1 MKRAVIKILV
11 LVLVFAGAVLAA
23 SRILNQENGS
33 TMEAMESATLPL
45 VYMLNDGTQYNCL
58 HGYVKEMSPTAMR
71 DTLTPLE
78 DGNTL
83 QIQVQQ
89 FTNQIGDI
97 TFEVLSSDGEQV
109 LENTKVMNVTEDETY
124 VTATLELQER
134 ILINTEYVL
143 KIQVM
148 ANDEPVY
155 YYTRIIREDNLHTGD
170 YLDFALGFYEQCIT
184 GNNLDSIATYIEPDS
199 EQSNDNLAHVDI
211 HSSMEQ
217 LAWGSLDP
225 QIYYKPIP
233 SLKEINSTTAT
244 LRMDYMISAQ
254 TEDGETEYYQVSEY
268 YRMRYSDTR
277 IMLLDFERDT
287 TQVFEPESAVLTES
301 GINLGIR
308 GSEIEYKNDSSR
320 RYFAFVQRNTLW
332 MFDTSERRI
341 TRVFGFPQE
350 GASDLRDTYDQHDI
364 QIISIDE
371 SGNMYFLVCG
381 YMNRGFH
388 EGESGVAVY
397 YFDVSISS
405 VEECL
410 FVDTKENYELLKR
423 DVEALSYVSED
434 RNRFYICV
442 DGSIYSIQLDTRQ
455 VSTVISDV
463 RMDCFVSSE
472 SGRYLAWIPDNEP
485 YNGDVIRVYDFD
497 TQETRDITCQ
507 SSERIRPLAFMGEDL
522 IYGVANTSDID
533 TEHEGEEVFPMKEVY
548 IVNGQGETLTT
559 YSASGY
565 YVTDVTISDKLITLT
580 RVTNQNGVFTE
591 AQEDHIVSSTADESM
606 AYGLTTQT
614 STRKQTEMVLRVG
627 ETYTTSS
634 VAQIVR
640 SQEIIY
646 EGSKEVTLET
656 RENTQKLYYVYAKGR
671 LYDSYTAINK
681 AINAANELMGVVV
694 NSDWQ
699 NIWERGNKATTAR
712 LNLEEFP
719 DIVNQASL
727 DVSQWE
733 TMFGDNFLDLSGC
746 SLDAVLYY
754 VSEGTPVVAQTPVS
768 EDFPEGVVIIA
779 GYDEYNTIL
788 LRPGQTE
795 TFYWGLQDSTALFEE
810 AGNIFLTYW
819 DPISD

>member
-1 MKRAVIKILV
+1 M
-11 LVLVFAGAVLAA
+11 
-23 SRILNQENGS
+23 
-33 TMEAMESATLPL
+33 
-45 VYMLNDGTQYNCL
+45 
-58 HGYVKEMSPTAMR
+58 
-71 DTLTPLE
+71 
-78 DGNTL
+78 
-83 QIQVQQ
+83 
-89 FTNQIGDI
+89 
-97 TFEVLSSDGEQV
+97 
-109 LENTKVMNVTEDETY
+109 
-124 VTATLELQER
+124 
-134 ILINTEYVL
+134 
-143 KIQVM
+143 
-148 ANDEPVY
+148 
-155 YYTRIIREDNLHTGD
+155 
-170 YLDFALGFYEQCIT
+170 
-184 GNNLDSIATYIEPDS
+184 
-199 EQSNDNLAHVDI
+199 
-211 HSSMEQ
+211 
-217 LAWGSLDP
+217 
-225 QIYYKPIP
+225 
-233 SLKEINSTTAT
+233 
-244 LRMDYMISAQ
+244 
-254 TEDGETEYYQVSEY
+254 
-268 YRMRYSDTR
+268 
-277 IMLLDFERDT
+277 
-287 TQVFEPESAVLTES
+287 
-301 GINLGIR
+301 
-308 GSEIEYKNDSSR
+308 
-320 RYFAFVQRNTLW
+320 
-332 MFDTSERRI
+332 
-341 TRVFGFPQE
+341 
-350 GASDLRDTYDQHDI
+350 
-364 QIISIDE
+364 
-371 SGNMYFLVCG
+371 
-381 YMNRGFH
+381 
-388 EGESGVAVY
+388 
-397 YFDVSISS
+397 
-405 VEECL
+405 
-410 FVDTKENYELLKR
+410 
-423 DVEALSYVSED
+423 
-434 RNRFYICV
+434 
-442 DGSIYSIQLDTRQ
+442 
-455 VSTVISDV
+455 
-463 RMDCFVSSE
+463 
-472 SGRYLAWIPDNEP
+472 
-485 YNGDVIRVYDFD
+485 
-497 TQETRDITCQ
+497 
-507 SSERIRPLAFMGEDL
+507 
-522 IYGVANTSDID
+522 
-533 TEHEGEEVFPMKEVY
+533 
-548 IVNGQGETLTT
+548 TT

-810 AGNIFLTYW
+810 TGNIFLTYW